1 MLAVPST
8 EVASG
13 VEDVVPGARPVIAE
27 TVPGGMFLDQE
38 VLTAQAITGQVVVDQ
53 LLAAESPEG
62 ESMFADAFQ
71 GFAVSFARYC

>member
-1 MLAVPST
+1 
-8 EVASG
+8 
-13 VEDVVPGARPVIAE
+13 
-27 TVPGGMFLDQE
+27 

-53 LLAAESPEG
+53 LLAAETPEG